1 MTRQL
6 FTYLVIGCVS
16 GFLGFQARAKAD
28 PALDTLAC
36 AESALQST
44 QQAFETLQFWK

>member
-1 MTRQL
+1 MVRQL
-6 FTYLVIGCVS
+6 FTYVVIASVC

-44 QQAFETLQFWK
+44 QQVFETLQFWK

>member
-1 MTRQL
+1 MIQSL
-6 FTYLVIGCVS
+6 PTYLLLITIS
-16 GFLGFQARAKAD
+16 GTIGFQIRAKAD

-44 QQAFETLQFWK
+44 QHVFETLQFWK